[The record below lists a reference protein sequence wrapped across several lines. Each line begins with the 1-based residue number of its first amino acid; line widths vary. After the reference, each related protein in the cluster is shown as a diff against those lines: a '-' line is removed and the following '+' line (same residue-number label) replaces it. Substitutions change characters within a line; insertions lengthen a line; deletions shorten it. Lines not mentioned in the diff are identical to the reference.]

1 MSDEHIVS
9 LESSMQFLPIR
20 LPTLVLQR
28 VEEQFPTFRDIMLSA
43 VCLCAEKEFCH
54 LILRFCKA
62 QRMKCLLGILCYL
75 SFSVV

>member
-54 LILRFCKA
+54 LIL
-62 QRMKCLLGILCYL
+62 
-75 SFSVV
+75 